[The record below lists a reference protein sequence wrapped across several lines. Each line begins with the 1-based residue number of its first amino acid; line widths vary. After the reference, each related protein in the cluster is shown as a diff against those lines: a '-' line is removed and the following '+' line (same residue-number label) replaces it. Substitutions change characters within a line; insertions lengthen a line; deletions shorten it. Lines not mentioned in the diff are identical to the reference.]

1 MTKER
6 QLLLVLSRIDEYLGR
21 VDSKANFWIT
31 CNIFVIG
38 ALVFNSNIL
47 DGELQWS
54 WAHVLM
60 VSFLIFV
67 LMVSFLILAILFSAT
82 GMLWAF
88 LAITP
93 FLKSGN
99 TNGNKKYTTLLY
111 FGSISHLSYDEY
123 DASLQKSSK
132 ADRLRDIER
141 QTHLLSIALNKKFEK
156 IRKATQYSLF
166 AFIFAII
173 SAFFKIFIS
182 LKGV

>member
-54 WAHVLM
+54 WAH
-60 VSFLIFV
+60 V